1 MNLNSADFILDFL
14 GDTLDCRLWTHI
26 VLVKKYGW
34 VGWRQRGQEAQIIS
48 LTLMLLA
55 FCKYYSNSLCAL
67 LKILYF
73 ICQIWLRRRS
83 IIIGPVFFPI
93 LCISIVYFRWVNTL
107 GMAALHGIDVVLRH
121 SFFDYGYTH
130 LVDQHFNPLPVS
142 FSFSIQQGYE
152 EPICIFSMSPFT
164 LLYHKNKYQG
174 CPAGLWTFSVT
185 DPVFRRHLSLFPVG
199 VIRWDESR
207 LVVMSG

>member
-1 MNLNSADFILDFL
+1 MCSTKNFILHL
-14 GDTLDCRLWTHI
+14 
-26 VLVKKYGW
+26 
-34 VGWRQRGQEAQIIS
+34 QN
-48 LTLMLLA
+48 LA
-55 FCKYYSNSLCAL
+55 FIAIFKCNYRPNSVIFCH
-67 LKILYF
+67 
-73 ICQIWLRRRS
+73 S
-83 IIIGPVFFPI
+83 PVFFPI
-93 LCISIVYFRWVNTL
+93 LCISVVYFRWVNTL

-142 FSFSIQQGYE
+142 FSFSIQQGKE
-152 EPICIFSMSPFT
+152 GLICIFSMSPFT

-174 CPAGLWTFSVT
+174 CPAVLWTFSVI
-185 DPVFRRHLSLFPVG
+185 DPVFRWHLSFFPVG